1 MTVAELDARMSRAEF
16 QSWIL
21 YIEEN
26 GPVNPMLR
34 IDNAVARAVL
44 PFLKKGTPMSALM
57 PWPDSRLTSSEE
69 APANSSEHDLLFT
82 LSEFK

>member
-1 MTVAELDARMSRAEF
+1 MLAIGGMTVSELDARMSRAEF

-26 GPVNPMLR
+26 GPVSPMLR
-34 IDNAVARAVL
+34 IDAAIARAAL

-57 PWPDSRLTSSEE
+57 PWPDHSKRVVTLAE
-69 APANSSEHDLLFT
+69 AMKDW
-82 LSEFK
+82 K